1 MNKFNMN
8 DLLTVVD
15 THPLTHPAYLVAM
28 KQVIDLLGPEKQELL
43 FKEAMDVLG
52 NPEPD
57 VYDINGNPVYSVET
71 VSKHSDMSIDEIKAY
86 LELYEYKYGKADI
99 DKTITVLKQPEEDD
113 IAYADVINMALEVCA
128 TSAKAK
134 GMLSLWFEL
143 AIQRGL
149 KPIVT
154 EQIKQLINQPDL
166 NEKQINYYLQRI
178 YKYVTP
184 EEFVTGGEGGENV

>member
-15 THPLTHPAYLVAM
+15 NYPLNHPAYLAAM
-28 KQVIDLLGPEKQELL
+28 RQVIDLLAPEKQQLL
-43 FKEAMDVLG
+43 FKVALDALG

-57 VYDINGNPVYSVET
+57 AYDINGNAIYSVET
-71 VSKHSDMSIDEIKAY
+71 VSQYSNTPIDEIEACLK
-86 LELYEYKYGKADI
+86 LYEYKYGKADI
-99 DKTITVLKQPEEDD
+99 DKTITVLKQPKEDE
-113 IAYADVINMALEVCA
+113 ITYADVINMALEVYA

-134 GMLSLWFEL
+134 DMLSLWFEL

-184 EEFVTGGEGGENV
+184 EEFVTGDLGDESV